1 MRGVGC
7 VDIGVVFVTVWMV
20 CVGGEAGGANR
31 GFGVCGCVLVGGRLG
46 K

>member
-20 CVGGEAGGANR
+20 CVGG
-31 GFGVCGCVLVGGRLG
+31 RLG
-46 K
+46 GQIEDLEFVVVYW